1 MSFLLATIGF
11 GLLGA
16 LLITIARMFSEARKQ
31 KEINDQ
37 IYREYMAMYDTAPHE
52 DDSEEMGVM
61 G

>member
-1 MSFLLATIGF
+1 MSFFLATLGF

-16 LLITIARMFSEARKQ
+16 TLITIVRALAEARKQ

-37 IYREYMAMYDTAPHE
+37 IYQEYMAMYDTDPHE